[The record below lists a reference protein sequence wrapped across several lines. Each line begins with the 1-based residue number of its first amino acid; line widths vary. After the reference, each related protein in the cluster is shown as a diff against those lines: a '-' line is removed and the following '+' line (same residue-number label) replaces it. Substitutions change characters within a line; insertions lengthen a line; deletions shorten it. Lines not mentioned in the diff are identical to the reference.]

1 MPPHMAPAPQPTQAP
16 PVSRAKPE
24 LKNNSKKQEE
34 VARSKSRSK
43 GNSQG
48 SKKSNA
54 KTRGEASAKGDALSN
69 MSEEKK
75 QALAKYIYDFMLE
88 NGFTNPDGYLL
99 VDVLAEVWKDM
110 GDGASGGRIAQHR
123 FAELLRFKPEYFEL
137 FRKGIR
143 VTNHCGWF
151 ARKGEKMVRLIPQT
165 SI

>member
-1 MPPHMAPAPQPTQAP
+1 MAPAPQPTQAP

-69 MSEEKK
+69 MSDEKK
-75 QALAKYIYDFMLE
+75 QTLLKYIYDFMLE
-88 NGFTNPDGYLL
+88 NGFTNPEGYLL
-99 VDVLAEVWKDM
+99 VDVLAEVWKEM
-110 GDGASGGRIAQHR
+110 GDEASGGRIAQYR
-123 FAELLRFKPEYFEL
+123 FAELLRGAPEYFEL

-151 ARKGEKMVRLIPQT
+151 ARKGEKMVRLVPQT
-165 SI
+165 SP